1 MTNSPAAPLPQLD
14 GRRLTRPL
22 RALSR
27 EPGLD
32 LVPSVRPLGRGG
44 LADLL
49 AIHRHNRRER
59 ARALQAA

>member
-1 MTNSPAAPLPQLD
+1 MTNTIAAPLPHISE
-14 GRRLTRPL
+14 RRTARP
-22 RALSR
+22 RSAQGR
-27 EPGLD
+27 EPGLS

-59 ARALQAA
+59 ARAAAA